1 MQTHQN
7 HSFLKQMFQI
17 LFLVLCYFSMW
28 VMNNYIMLDSIKSS

>member
-17 LFLVLCYFSMW
+17 LFLVLYYFSMQ